1 MEGQLSFFEEEL
13 DTKSQIVKPPT
24 DRQTDR
30 QTIILF

>member
-13 DTKSQIVKPPT
+13 DNKSQIVKPPS

-30 QTIILF
+30 QTDRP